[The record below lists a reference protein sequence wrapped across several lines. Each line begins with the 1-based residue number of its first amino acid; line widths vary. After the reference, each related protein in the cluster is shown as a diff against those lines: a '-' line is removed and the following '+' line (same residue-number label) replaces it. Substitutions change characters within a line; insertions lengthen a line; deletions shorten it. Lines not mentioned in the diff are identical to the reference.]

1 MNFNINQLIGD
12 FSSPIIPGVWW
23 AFLLVNGFV
32 VFFFGKSFYVAFYR
46 FLCDIVYYIITP
58 KTDRVFDMYGV
69 YLFCGRVGTG
79 KTISMV
85 RRAELIKKRYPR
97 VKVMANF
104 HTDIADGF
112 ITCWEDVL
120 YSENIDEKTG
130 VNNGILFLFDEIH
143 LTFDSQGWKD
153 APVNL
158 LEYVSLQRHYHK
170 CIFGSSQ
177 VWSRV
182 NKVLREQT
190 DWVVECRTYFG
201 KRLVRNTTFSQE
213 EYNVNGDLKGSG
225 VRKRYH
231 KSNFCYYASDRL
243 RSLYNTDEIVGKVDN
258 IGLTK
263 EEYREKFSD
272 EKED

>member
-1 MNFNINQLIGD
+1 MSLFPNFKD
-12 FSSPIIPGVWW
+12 FSFPLMPGLWW
-23 AFLLVNGFV
+23 AVLLINGFAI
-32 VFFFGKSFYVAFYR
+32 FLFGKSFYFAFYR
-46 FLCDIVYYIITP
+46 FLCDIVYQIVTP
-58 KTDRVFDMYGV
+58 KTDRMFDLYGV

-85 RRAELIKKRYPR
+85 RRAELIKKRYPH
-97 VKVMANF
+97 VKIMANF

-143 LTFDSQGWKD
+143 LTFDSQSWKD

-190 DWVVECRTYFG
+190 DWVVECKTYFG

-213 EYNVNGDLKGSG
+213 EYNVNGELKDSG
-225 VRKRYH
+225 FRHRHH

-243 RSLYNTDEIVGKVDN
+243 RSLYNTDEIVGKVHN
-258 IGLTK
+258 IGMTKDQYRKKFLDDK
-263 EEYREKFSD
+263 EE
-272 EKED
+272 